1 MTCVDGETRDAVELY
16 SRLAPSYDL
25 LHRRWLKYAGGE
37 AQAAL
42 EAAVRVAYRPGAALL
57 DVGCGTGV
65 FARAL
70 LSEGVAAEDLTL
82 LDPSAAMLSRCADL
96 PCLKVP
102 GRIEALPFPSARFE
116 IVTCAWALETSVDAA
131 RALQELCR
139 VLRPGGALCL
149 AFCADRPARGPVDWM
164 MRQALLRRRTGQ
176 FLSVARVVDQVA
188 AAGGA
193 EIRVIP
199 LSGPVAALV
208 ARGASAAT
216 CLGPSRPQPRPTGA

>member
-42 EAAVRVAYRPGAALL
+42 EAAVRGAYRPGAALL
-57 DVGCGTGV
+57 DVGCGTGA

-102 GRIEALPFPSARFE
+102 GRIEAHCAGILAAGAACVTLGGDHSITLPLLRAHAAKHGPLAF
-116 IVTCAWALETSVDAA
+116 IQVDD
-131 RALQELCR
+131 
-139 VLRPGGALCL
+139 LRPL
-149 AFCADRPARGPVDWM
+149 
-164 MRQALLRRRTGQ
+164 
-176 FLSVARVVDQVA
+176 
-188 AAGGA
+188 
-193 EIRVIP
+193 
-199 LSGPVAALV
+199 
-208 ARGASAAT
+208 ASAANNLQT
-216 CLGPSRPQPRPTGA
+216 SRRFIEQLRGQL

>member
-1 MTCVDGETRDAVELY
+1 MSHLAGETRDPVELY

-65 FARAL
+65 FARTL

-82 LDPSAAMLSRCADL
+82 LDPSAAMLNRCADL
-96 PCLKVP
+96 PCPKVP
-102 GRIEALPFPSARFE
+102 GRLEALPFPSARFE
-116 IVTCAWALETSVDAA
+116 IVTCAWALETSADAA
-131 RALQELCR
+131 LALQELCR

-149 AFCADRPARGPVDWM
+149 AFCADKPARGPVDWM
-164 MRQALLRRRTGQ
+164 MRQALLRRGTGR
-176 FLSVARVVDQVA
+176 FLCVSRVVDLVA
-188 AAGGA
+188 AAGAA

-199 LSGPVAALV
+199 LAGPVAALV

-216 CLGPSRPQPRPTGA
+216 RLGCRSDQARPAAA